1 MALSRSR
8 RSGGGHDLFWPGY
21 VDVLSTLLMT
31 FVFLLSVFMVAQ
43 FYVSQESSG
52 KDTALRRLQ
61 RQIAELTN
69 LLSLEKGQGK
79 KAQDDLAALQA
90 TLATLQA
97 DNTRLMGVAGLGGE
111 KDARIA
117 ALSRDLAD
125 KSLLTNE
132 AQAKVDLLNQ
142 QLLQLRRQMAA
153 LQEAINA
160 YDVKDKDS
168 QLRIADLGARLNT
181 LLAKQVQELQRYRS
195 DFFGRLRELLRDR
208 KDIRVVGD
216 RFVFEFGGL
225 VPLRPG
231 EPDGGGPRLH
241 RPAGDGDHRAGE
253 EHPARHRL
261 GAAGGRPHRRAA
273 DLQPPVPVQLGAVQC
288 PRHHGGE
295 VPDQPRR
302 LPAPTGGGR
311 LRRVPTARGWRHR
324 GRPAPQPAHRAKAHQ
339 PLRVTQPGRP
349 D

>member
-1 MALSRSR
+1 
-8 RSGGGHDLFWPGY
+8 
-21 VDVLSTLLMT
+21 
-31 FVFLLSVFMVAQ
+31 VFLLSVFMVAQ

-61 RQIAELTN
+61 RQLAELTN
-69 LLSLEKGQGK
+69 LLNLEKGQGK
-79 KAQDDLAALQA
+79 KSQDELVSLQSM
-90 TLATLQA
+90 LATLKA
-97 DNTRLMGVAGLGGE
+97 DNERLTGQVGLGGE
-111 KDARIA
+111 KDARIS
-117 ALSRDLAD
+117 ALTKDLAD

-216 RFVFEFGGL
+216 RFVFESEVLFPSGQASLTVEGL
-225 VPLRPG
+225 ASIDQLATAITELERSIPPGIDWALQVDGHTDVRPISSPLFPSNW
-231 EPDGGGPRLH
+231 ELSS
-241 RPAGDGDHRAGE
+241 ARATTVVKYLISRG
-253 EHPARHRL
+253 
-261 GAAGGRPHRRAA
+261 
-273 DLQPPVPVQLGAVQC
+273 VS
-288 PRHHGGE
+288 
-295 VPDQPRR
+295 PRR
-302 LPAPTGGGR
+302 LVAAGYGEFQPLEDGLTEDV
-311 LRRVPTARGWRHR
+311 LRRNRRIELKLTNR
-324 GRPAPQPAHRAKAHQ
+324 
-339 PLRVTQPGRP
+339 
-349 D
+349 